1 MIRRTYAL
9 VALGVGLALVA
20 AAMLLK
26 VLPGGFVVIG
36 ASLAF
41 FGLLATG
48 LSFVPRPEAA
58 PDAPAPMPAFERI
71 AGLFYRPAEV
81 FRNLRA
87 HPRWLTALLIIT
99 LCSFI
104 YTTAFT
110 RRITPERI
118 ADHTT
123 QKVIET
129 GWVKEAD
136 AAKMK
141 EQQIEAAKDPVRVW
155 GGVVGQFSFGFVLI
169 AFLAGLFLLGVMAL
183 GGRINFW
190 QALAIAA
197 HAYLPV
203 FVIQKLLSLLLL
215 YLKSPDDIHPM
226 LGAQGLVQ
234 DNLGVLFSPAE
245 HPVLF
250 AAASAF
256 GVLSFYGLWLLA
268 TGLKNGG
275 ERVSKTTAWSM
286 AIGIW
291 VIGLLLAVS
300 SAALFGSFMA

>member
-1 MIRRTYAL
+1 MIRRTYSL
-9 VALGVGLALVA
+9 IALGAGLALACLVWP
-20 AAMLLK
+20 LK
-26 VLPGGFVVIG
+26 VLPGGFLGISAG
-36 ASLAF
+36 LAF
-41 FGLLATG
+41 FGLVATG
-48 LSFVPRPEAA
+48 LSFVRRPE
-58 PDAPAPMPAFERI
+58 PDADAPPPMPAAERI
-71 AGLFYRPAEV
+71 AGLFYQPAEV

-87 HPRWLTALLIIT
+87 HPRWLTALLVIT
-99 LCSFI
+99 LCNFI

-118 ADHTT
+118 GEYTA
-123 QKVIET
+123 QKVMES
-129 GWVKEAD
+129 GWVKEAN
-136 AAKMK
+136 AAKMTA
-141 EQQIEAAKDPVRVW
+141 QQVEAAKDPVRVW
-155 GGVVGQFSFGFVLI
+155 GGGVSQFGFGFVII
-169 AFLAGLFLLGVMAL
+169 ALLAGLLLLGVMAL

-190 QALAIAA
+190 QALAVAA

-203 FVIQKLLSLLLL
+203 IVIQKLLSLLLL

-275 ERVSKTTAWSM
+275 ERVSKTTAWSI
-286 AIGIW
+286 AVGLW
-291 VIGLLLAVS
+291 LVGLLLAVS
-300 SAALFGSFMA
+300 SAAAFGNFMS

>member
-9 VALGVGLALVA
+9 VALVVGLVMVFAVWPS
-20 AAMLLK
+20 K
-26 VLPGGFVVIG
+26 VLPGGFIVVG
-36 ASLAF
+36 AALAF

-48 LSFVPRPEAA
+48 LSFVPRPAPAA
-58 PDAPAPMPAFERI
+58 DAPAPMPAFERI
-71 AGLFYRPAEV
+71 AGLFYQPAEV

-99 LCSFI
+99 LCNFI

-118 ADHTT
+118 GEYTT
-123 QKVIET
+123 QKVLES

-136 AAKMK
+136 AAQMRA
-141 EQQIEAAKDPVRVW
+141 QQIEAAKDPVRVW
-155 GGVVGQFSFGFVLI
+155 GGVVSQFSFGFVLV
-169 AFLAGLFLLGVMAL
+169 ALLAGLFLLGVMAL

-190 QALAIAA
+190 QALAVAA

-203 FVIQKLLSLLLL
+203 IVIQKLLSLLLL

-234 DNLGVLFSPAE
+234 DNLGVLFRPAE

-250 AAASAF
+250 AAASAV

-268 TGLKNGG
+268 TGLKHGG
-275 ERVSKTTAWSM
+275 ERVSKTTAWSI
-286 AIGIW
+286 AIGLW
-291 VIGLLLAVS
+291 LIGLLLAVS
-300 SAALFGSFMA
+300 SAAAFGNFMA